1 MFDIM
6 CYCYR
11 LRIEVLIHNICLLS
25 SVIMAKGQ
33 PMKAAAPKAMKA
45 MKKKAAMKAMK
56 AMKKKAAMKAMKAMK
71 KKAAMKAMKA
81 MKK

>member
-45 MKKKAAMKAMK
+45 MKKKAAMKA
-56 AMKKKAAMKAMKAMK
+56 AAPVAMKAMK
-71 KKAAMKAMKA
+71 KKAADRKSVV
-81 MKK
+81 